1 MIGRREKGVCEARS
15 GECTDAAA
23 PSSGAPRTDLNAAPS
38 QQPIAGSNLLT
49 RRSLLRSGFA
59 ALAAAPFA
67 KPLAAAPLATPPAA
81 SSPSPRRT
89 RRNVVQQAD
98 DIVLGMS
105 AAFSGP
111 SRGLGTELY
120 RGAMAYF
127 GYVNDNGGVNG
138 RRIVLKLYDDGYQPD
153 TSVANTIRLMQEDE
167 VFLLFGY
174 VGTPTVTRVLPLL
187 KRFSDQQVYLF
198 FPFTGAE
205 PQREPPYGEFAFNLR
220 ASYRQETAG
229 LVDNFVRIGR
239 RRVAV
244 FYQVDAY
251 GRSGW
256 AGVRE
261 ALARH
266 GETIAA
272 EATYRRGTPF
282 GASMRRQVQILQAGS
297 PDAVICI
304 GTYAACAAF
313 ARDAV
318 DLGLHVP
325 VANLSFVGSE
335 NLQRLLRE
343 RRSDPD
349 AYTRFLVNS
358 QVVPAFDDA
367 TFPSVNEYHRLM
379 FQYDPQLPGDL
390 HRLSQ
395 DVPYQ
400 PLARGFVS
408 LEGFLN
414 AKLMTEILRRVGGR
428 MDRSRLEQAVFSVR
442 NFPLGI
448 GESVSFAPN
457 RRQGMQRV
465 YYTVGDGDHFALLY
479 DWEARFG
486 TS

>member
-1 MIGRREKGVCEARS
+1 MAGPRGGCVLRPRPDS
-15 GECTDAAA
+15 DTDTPAASDRA
-23 PSSGAPRTDLNAAPS
+23 PSASKP
-38 QQPIAGSNLLT
+38 LT
-49 RRSLLRSGFA
+49 RRSLLRSGLA
-59 ALAAAPFA
+59 TLAAASWA
-67 KPLAAAPLATPPAA
+67 KSPAA
-81 SSPSPRRT
+81 SSPAT
-89 RRNVVQQAD
+89 RRASLVQD
-98 DIVLGMS
+98 DEIVLGVS

-127 GYVNDNGGVNG
+127 SYINDNGGING

-153 TSVANTIRLMQEDE
+153 TCVANTIRLIQDHG

-187 KRFSDQQVYLF
+187 KRFRDQQVYLF

-244 FYQVDAY
+244 FYQIDAY

-261 ALARH
+261 ALARY
-266 GETIAA
+266 GGTIVG

-282 GASMRRQVQILQAGS
+282 NASMRRQVEILKAHS
-297 PDAVICI
+297 PDAVICV
-304 GTYAACAAF
+304 GAYAACAAF

-335 NLQRLLRE
+335 SLQRLLRE
-343 RRSDPD
+343 GRSNPD
-349 AYTRFLVNS
+349 SYTRFLVNS
-358 QVVPAFDDA
+358 QVVPAYDDA
-367 TFPSVNEYHRLM
+367 TFAAISEYHRLM
-379 FQYDPQLPGDL
+379 YQYDPELPEDL
-390 HRLSQ
+390 EK
-395 DVPYQ
+395 VAEGEPYQ

-414 AKLMTEILRRVGGR
+414 AKMMTEILRRLGGR
-428 MDRSRLEQAVFSVR
+428 ADKSRLEDAVFTVR

-448 GESVSFAPN
+448 GESVSFGPN

-465 YYTVGDGDHFALLY
+465 YYTVADGSHFALLE
-479 DWEARFG
+479 DWDARFG
-486 TS
+486 VA